1 MKASSTAVLLIF
13 LCVMAVIPGPA
24 TAEPLQERLGRDAR
38 LHESLGDLYFQ
49 RDSIREA
56 ALEWEKSIRLAPEYA
71 PPYFKLATLYSRSGL
86 VEKSI
91 FYLEKGLS
99 HASGNAFGQYNL
111 AVLLSLTG
119 REDSAVSHLI
129 SSLRVFPMRA
139 SSLACRCHNST
150 SSIAEPFPVSLR
162 AHCLLGSIYYR
173 KGDRKKAVFE
183 LSRSFLPLER
193 LCSSKSP
200 EIRTIGLIDFML
212 GESLSL
218 AGSGLDAVVRSPHMI
233 ALDTGDG
240 RTLYRRDIS
249 LAPVKNG
256 ELVTQEGYRT
266 GIRVPEKASVV
277 TIGEDG
283 AVTAISSDSRSK
295 TLKLGKLKLVTFP
308 SPWALRPVRGG
319 FFAETQGSGS
329 TVIASPDSVVV
340 TVGYKRMNL
349 YLPSVSE
356 DWAALAEGCMKM
368 MADSEFCES
377 TGSLSIDDE
386 AAICEQA
393 VTSPDKSSMSREE
406 ALLRLGTLYFE
417 KGDAAKALDSLSK
430 SQARS
435 PFILYNLG
443 FVKWKTGRH
452 EDAVKDFRSA
462 VSSVKSSPDI
472 EGHSMLLGRALLFLG
487 LYEKEHRAD
496 DKAMKYLRESIALDP
511 STGYEAYLPIAEI
524 LASKGDRAS
533 ALIYLFEYLN
543 AGITVTTNPL
553 DLAIL
558 GDSSFRLKDGNGK
571 TVLTRRG
578 RFGLDKNGEIVS
590 DEGLHTGIRVPQEAS
605 NLWFSLDGELSGCVN
620 NKEERKFG
628 RLEIAE
634 GSAPI
639 KYRTVGRLL
648 NKSAPVGEGG
658 LDAWRLLARLL
669 SSSGGSIDTIWRAI
683 EDCKMNVSFMPQP
696 KLLETDPV
704 TGQCKYEDSPPQK
717 TQAELSSGDEAW
729 KCFYQYL
736 RARNLLYDVP
746 IDEEAAK
753 AADRLLYTGTE
764 SKDPSWAK
772 TLEETLKELKGK
784 SLSDVTK
791 PVNRPLD
798 GCDKN
803 KALPWDKSLEKMLEE
818 LEALSCRDN
827 DLVIC
832 LSEASRGA
840 IEKGKAPR
848 EIIDT
853 TIRELESLSTG
864 PEKSSIAPF
873 YCAWLN
879 EKRGDPDNVLVKYQQ
894 YLDMH
899 EKSCPQG
906 AVLPLRLRARLARL
920 DGMVDPS
927 IVQHLLPECDD
938 QFAFPLDDF
947 LWKARKRISVTA
959 LSDSDRTLYA
969 LSRSGLIHEKK
980 GEYEKAIACYRRY
993 MQMKGL
999 ENPDIS
1005 TFIVQSLTRVY
1016 YKAGLLDEVRNEL
1029 DLMNMDLQTRNL
1041 QLSTLF
1047 TLLGEAYLKG
1057 GQEGKAYE
1065 CYATARKIQRDFGLP
1080 DRQPP
1085 PGSH

>member
-13 LCVMAVIPGPA
+13 LCLMAIIPGSA
-24 TAEPLQERLGRDAR
+24 SSEPLQERLNREAG
-38 LHESLGDLYFQ
+38 LHETLGDSYFHSGSQ
-49 RDSIREA
+49 REA
-56 ALEWEKSIRLAPEYA
+56 ALEWEKAIRLSPEYA
-71 PPYFKLATLYSRSGL
+71 APYFKLASVYSTSGL
-86 VEKSI
+86 VEKAV

-99 HASGNAFGQYNL
+99 HAPGNAFGHYNL
-111 AVLLSLTG
+111 AVLLTLTG
-119 REDSAVSHLI
+119 REDNAADHLI
-129 SSLRVFPMRA
+129 SALRVYPMRA
-139 SSLACRCHNST
+139 SSLACRCHSGTST
-150 SSIAEPFPVSLR
+150 IAEPFPVSLR

-173 KGDRKKAVFE
+173 KGDRKQAAFE

-193 LCSSKSP
+193 LCAIQSP
-200 EIRTIGLIDFML
+200 ESRTIGLIDFML

-218 AGSGLDAVVRSPHMI
+218 AGSGLDAVVRSSHLI
-233 ALDTGDG
+233 ALDAGNG
-240 RTLYRRDIS
+240 RILYRRDVS
-249 LAPVKNG
+249 LAPGKNG
-256 ELVTQEGYRT
+256 ELLTQEGYRT
-266 GIRVPEKASVV
+266 GIRVPEKASEV
-277 TIGEDG
+277 TVWEDG
-283 AVTAISSDSRSK
+283 TVTAVSSGRKSK
-295 TLKLGKLKLVTFP
+295 TLSLGRLKLVTFP
-308 SPWALRPVRGG
+308 SPWALRPIRGG

-329 TVIASPDSVVV
+329 PVQAAPGSASI
-340 TVGYKRMNL
+340 TMGYIRMNY
-349 YLPSVSE
+349 YLPSASE

-368 MADSEFCES
+368 MADTEFCS
-377 TGSLSIDDE
+377 SAGSLSLGDE
-386 AAICEQA
+386 TALCEQA
-393 VTSPDKSSMSREE
+393 VASPDKSSMSRDE

-462 VSSVKSSPDI
+462 VSSVQSSPDI
-472 EGHSMLLGRALLFLG
+472 EGHYMLLGRALFFLG
-487 LYEKEHRAD
+487 LYEKERRAD
-496 DKAMKYLRESIALDP
+496 NKALKYLRESIALDP
-511 STGYEAYLPIAEI
+511 STGYEAYLPIAGI

-558 GDSSFRLKDGNGK
+558 GDASFRLKNGNGK

-578 RFGLDKNGEIVS
+578 RFRPNKNGEIVS
-590 DEGLHTGIRVPQEAS
+590 DEGLHTGIRVPEEA
-605 NLWFSLDGELSGCVN
+605 NDLEFSLDGELSGWVN

-628 RLEIAE
+628 RLDIAE

-648 NKSAPVGEGG
+648 NKGALVGDGW

-669 SSSGGSIDTIWRAI
+669 PLSRGSIDTIWEAL
-683 EDCKMNVSFMPQP
+683 EDCKRDASFFPLP

-704 TGQCKYEDSPPQK
+704 TGQSKYEDSPPRK
-717 TQAELSSGDEAW
+717 TQVELSSGDEAW

-736 RARNLLYDVP
+736 RARNLLYEVP
-746 IDEEAAK
+746 VDEEAAK
-753 AADRLLYTGTE
+753 AADRPIKTGTE
-764 SKDPSWAK
+764 
-772 TLEETLKELKGK
+772 T
-784 SLSDVTK
+784 
-791 PVNRPLD
+791 
-798 GCDKN
+798 

-818 LEALSCRDN
+818 LGALPCKDN

-848 EIIDT
+848 EIIDS

-864 PEKSSIAPF
+864 QEKSSIAPF
-873 YCAWLN
+873 YCGWLN
-879 EKRGDPDNVLVKYQQ
+879 EKRGDPEKALVKYQQ

-899 EKSCPQG
+899 EKGCPQG
-906 AVLPLRLRARLARL
+906 AALPLRLRARLARL

-938 QFAFPLDDF
+938 QFAFPLYDF

-980 GEYEKAIACYRRY
+980 GEYEKAITFYRRY